1 MRYEILGPL
10 RVVDG
15 AEISSIRAHKIRL
28 LLATLLMRVDR
39 EVSVNQLITEIW
51 GGNPPRRVISSLHVY
66 VSQLRKF
73 LNRSGVAESPIVTQP
88 PGYSLR
94 LGDDEFDL
102 HEFEGLSRSGRAL
115 AQDGRHT
122 EAATALESAL
132 RLWRG
137 PALSGMRDGPI
148 AGGFVVWLE
157 ESRLEST
164 EILVASRLAL
174 GQHRRLVPYLYALVA
189 EHPLREAFYRQLM
202 VALYRSECQAEA
214 LKVFQSAR
222 RAIKEQLGLEPC
234 RALQHTHLAVLAA
247 DDEQLDRAAAPTSRD
262 RSANAVAA
270 GRPSPC

>member
-28 LLATLLMRVDR
+28 LLATLLIRVDR
-39 EVSVNQLITEIW
+39 EVSINQLVTEIW
-51 GGNPPRRVISSLHVY
+51 GGKPPRRVISSLHVY

-73 LNRSGVAESPIVTQP
+73 LNRPGATESPIVTQS

-102 HEFEGLSRSGRAL
+102 HQFEDLCREGRAL
-115 AQDGRHT
+115 AQAGRHT
-122 EAATALESAL
+122 EATTTLESAMH
-132 RLWRG
+132 LWRG

-148 AGGFVVWLE
+148 ASGFVVWLE

-174 GQHRRLVPYLYALVA
+174 GQHRQLVPYLYSLVA
-189 EHPLREAFYRQLM
+189 EYPLRETFYRQLM

-222 RAIKEQLGLEPC
+222 RAINEELGLEPC
-234 RALQHTHLAVLAA
+234 RALQHTHHAVLAA
-247 DDEQLDRAAAPTSRD
+247 DDEQLDRAAAL
-262 RSANAVAA
+262 A
-270 GRPSPC
+270 G